1 MVADDVADVEC
12 PCPELK
18 IAASEGTVLACTDPV
33 VPEEGFF
40 TLNNPN
46 TCTLYCDNYFITELT
61 CGWLPAGSNDISWIS
76 SWRDNTE
83 EVKDACLSCWE
94 NGCTTTTTT
103 TTILSTAT
111 TTPAPIIE

>member
-1 MVADDVADVEC
+1 MDVTC
-12 PCPELK
+12 LCPELK
-18 IAASEGTVLACTDPV
+18 IAASEGTVLACTTPVDPDDD
-33 VPEEGFF
+33 GFF
-40 TLNNPN
+40 TLTDEPN
-46 TCTLYCDNYFITELT
+46 KCTLFCDNYFITELT
-61 CGWLPAGSNDISWIS
+61 CGWLPGSSSGISWIS
-76 SWRDNTE
+76 SWGDNTE